1 MVELFLCTQNKILCI
16 KSIIFKNDNES
27 KYMAK
32 VIPFKAIRPE
42 NDKVHLV
49 ASRSVD
55 GYNSAELREKL
66 TGNPYSFLHVINPDF
81 EDGIKTKPGSKER
94 LSKVKNHF
102 KKFVHEKIFLRDESP
117 CYYLYRQIKEG
128 NEFVGIIACT
138 SIDDYINGVIKIHEQ
153 TLTTREEKLK
163 DYLEVCEFNAE
174 PVLFCYPNDE
184 AIDTISLEI
193 SKTRADYDFT
203 TTDKVR
209 HTVWVIDSRKT
220 VKQIAE
226 RFATIPNIY
235 IADGHH
241 RSASATL
248 LGKLRRS
255 TRKSYTGEE
264 AFNYYLGVFFPET
277 HLKIYDYNR
286 VVKDLNNLS
295 VNELINNLK
304 DNFTITEIKE
314 VDYKPSQ
321 KHEISM
327 YVDNKWYSLKA
338 KDTIY
343 NAKDPIDSLD
353 AAILT
358 KYILSPILNI
368 HDLKT
373 DKRIGFIPGVRGS
386 KELKKQVDEG
396 KAAIAFGL
404 YPVTM
409 EHLKWIAD
417 TNNIMPPKSTW
428 VEPKMRSGL
437 VIYSIEE

>member
-295 VNELINNLK
+295 INELINNLK

>member
-1 MVELFLCTQNKILCI
+1 
-16 KSIIFKNDNES
+16 
-27 KYMAK
+27 MAK

-42 NDKVHLV
+42 GDKVHLV

-55 GYNSAELREKL
+55 GYNSAELRDKL
-66 TGNPYSFLHVINPDF
+66 AGNPYSFLHVINPDF
-81 EDGIKTKPGSKER
+81 EDGIKTRPGSKER
-94 LSKVKNHF
+94 LTKVKNHF
-102 KKFVHEKIFLRDESP
+102 KKFVREKIFLRDESP
-117 CYYLYRQIKEG
+117 CYYLYRQVKEG

-153 TLTTREEKLK
+153 TLTSREEKLK

-184 AIDTISLEI
+184 VIDTVSEEI
-193 SKTRADYDFT
+193 AATRPDYDFT

-209 HTVWVIDSRKT
+209 HTVWVISSRKT
-220 VKQIAE
+220 VKQICE
-226 RFATIPNIY
+226 RFASIPNIY

-286 VVKDLNNLS
+286 VVKDLNGLS
-295 VNELINNLK
+295 ISQILQQLKINFSVEELNVA
-304 DNFTITEIKE
+304 DF
-314 VDYKPSQ
+314 KPTK
-321 KHEISM
+321 KHELSM
-327 YVDNKWYSLKA
+327 YVNDKWFSLKA

-358 KYILSPILNI
+358 KYI
-368 HDLKT
+368 
-373 DKRIGFIPGVRGS
+373 
-386 KELKKQVDEG
+386 
-396 KAAIAFGL
+396 
-404 YPVTM
+404 
-409 EHLKWIAD
+409 
-417 TNNIMPPKSTW
+417 
-428 VEPKMRSGL
+428 
-437 VIYSIEE
+437 